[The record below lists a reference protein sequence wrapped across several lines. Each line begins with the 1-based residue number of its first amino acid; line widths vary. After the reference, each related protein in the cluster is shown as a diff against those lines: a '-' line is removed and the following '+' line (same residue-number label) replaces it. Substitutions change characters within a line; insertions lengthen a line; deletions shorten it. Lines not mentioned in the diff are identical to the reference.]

1 MKTHYHIAGMHC
13 KSCEILVTQHL
24 RTVPG
29 VDSVRVNHSTGVAT
43 IEHQG
48 PAPEQSRIAKAI
60 RDAGYSLGTRG
71 ARPFISRDSSE
82 WLEVVVAG
90 CIVFILFIASKLLG
104 VFDFVSRA
112 STSTGPATALLV
124 GLTAGVSSCMALV
137 GGLILGVS
145 ARYAERHPEAT
156 TSQKFRPHL
165 FFNLGRLVSFAALG
179 GVIGSVGAFARP
191 SGGFLGGLII
201 AAGIVMFLLG
211 IKLLEVFPRV
221 SGLTL
226 PSSIARLLHIDRDT
240 REYSNVG
247 AMLTGAITF
256 FIPCGFT
263 QAMQLYAV
271 STGSFVQG
279 CIVMTLFAL
288 GTMPGLLGVGALS
301 SAVRGSAARLFFKGA
316 GIIVI
321 ILGLWNI
328 SNGWNLTGIVLS
340 RPTPSGI
347 VQQPGAIATLAV
359 LNGGKQ
365 YMSMDQW
372 AGGYNPNRF
381 TVKKGVPVVWTITST
396 DSYTCA
402 STIAIPSLGIA
413 QSLNPGVNTLE
424 FTPTQTGFIKFSCSM
439 GMYTGLIEV
448 IN

>member
-1 MKTHYHIAGMHC
+1 VFFATSSWNGT
-13 KSCEILVTQHL
+13 VTGL
-24 RTVPG
+24 S
-29 VDSVRVNHSTGVAT
+29 VDTAYQFT
-43 IEHQG
+43 
-48 PAPEQSRIAKAI
+48 AIAKSFDNVISATSTASAALYTLANPATTVTASNPSQTTLDVDWSENGNATTTI
-60 RDAGYSLGTRG
+60 YALYNATLNNYVASNGLGNESAPVYFTYLDWAGTVSGLLSNTSYQFG
-71 ARPFISRDSSE
+71 
-82 WLEVVVAG
+82 VVAQNG
-90 CIVFILFIASKLLG
+90 DGIN
-104 VFDFVSRA
+104 
-112 STSTGPATALLV
+112 
-124 GLTAGVSSCMALV
+124 
-137 GGLILGVS
+137 
-145 ARYAERHPEAT
+145 AT